1 MLKISKQFLPPQ
13 PVVSAL
19 VWLAQYY
26 PKLVMPATD
35 FESTFDDAFGD
46 KEWARTARADPKV
59 TRQIKPTIGAVA
71 ATLGTG
77 QKLLSKAQSFPV
89 PLYALHGK
97 GDTRTSCEAIQEF
110 VDRIGPNR
118 ATMEYV
124 DTSGHQLLQD
134 TPEIVRSIQM
144 KVKNWIVQISSGNR

>member
-1 MLKISKQFLPPQ
+1 MLKISQKFLPPQ

-19 VWLAQYY
+19 IWLAQYY

-59 TRQIKPTIGAVA
+59 TKQIKATIAVVA

-77 QKLLSKAQSFPV
+77 QKILSKASSFPV

-97 GDTRTSCEAIQEF
+97 GDSRTSSEAIQEL

-124 DTSGHQLLQD
+124 NTSGHQLLQD
-134 TPEIVRSIQM
+134 TPEIV
-144 KVKNWIVQISSGNR
+144 VKSTSN